1 MVISCNFCLASHEV
15 KRTMK
20 CNEEVLAEG
29 IVPLP
34 NMPDQV
40 SVLQK
45 GHASPAK
52 LKISEGAAPLGNE
65 WIQT

>member
-1 MVISCNFCLASHEV
+1 
-15 KRTMK
+15 MK